1 MDQLSCSAMATHSH
15 SPAKLHATSSK
26 TVMHMP
32 KITVTNTERNGVKC
46 ATATKTA
53 AEPKSP
59 DCITSAMPRK
69 SLTSMSDGEIIQEN
83 LKELM
88 DMKSRVS

>member
-1 MDQLSCSAMATHSH
+1 MATHSH
-15 SPAKLHATSSK
+15 SPAKLHTTSSK

-46 ATATKTA
+46 ATATTKTKTVP
-53 AEPKSP
+53 EPKSP
-59 DCITSAMPRK
+59 DCLTSAMPRK